1 MRLFPIPFRHIGAL
15 MDQKRL
21 FMAIAVSIA
30 IMLGYQLLLAPHLP
44 HPPAA
49 PVVAKSEGATA
60 PATSPA
66 ATGSAP
72 SGAIAAANTPT
83 DAASAAALR
92 NAPRV
97 KISAPRVHGSLS
109 LLGAR
114 LDDLV
119 LNDYRATT
127 DPNSP
132 QVSLL
137 QPLGDAEAYYV
148 QYGWSAG
155 PGTTAKLPGPDTLWT
170 ASAPEMTDA
179 KPVTL
184 SWDNGAGLVFQIVI
198 SVDADYMLTVHQQVR
213 NTTGSPVSLYPW
225 ALLRRDYTPVVQSN
239 YLLHEGFL
247 GVLGGTLHE
256 MKYTAVKSDGE
267 KHDGVGFDS
276 TGDGGWAGITDK
288 YWLAALVPN
297 QAMGATSTF
306 RHLTV
311 DGHDAWQVD
320 VVSHDPVAVPANGL
334 SEDSSRVF
342 LGAKV
347 VRLLDHY
354 EAVDHIP
361 NFDKAVD
368 FGWFYFLTKPIFY
381 ALDWLNAVLGNFGL
395 AIMVFTICV
404 KALFFPLAN
413 KSYRSMSKMKLLGPK
428 MTALKERYKDDPA
441 KLQSEMMQMYKA
453 EKVNPASGCLPMLI
467 QIPVFFCLY
476 KDIYVTIEMR
486 QAPFFGWI
494 HDLSVPDPTN
504 IFTAFGLIPWD
515 PTAISPLLHLGIW
528 PLIMGATMFFQQ
540 KLNPPPPDPMQAR
553 LFQFMP
559 LIFMFM
565 LGRFPAGLVIYW
577 SWNNTLTI
585 AQQWLIMRRTR
596 LAKPRMART

>member
-1 MRLFPIPFRHIGAL
+1 

-21 FMAIAVSIA
+21 LIAIAVSIA
-30 IMLGYQLLLAPHLP
+30 ITLGYQFLVAPHMP
-44 HPPAA
+44 HSAT
-49 PVVAKSEGATA
+49 PVAQTQATA
-60 PATSPA
+60 AGTPNAAGTTPA
-66 ATGSAP
+66 ATGATASGNIASA
-72 SGAIAAANTPT
+72 ATAT
-83 DAASAAALR
+83 DAAAAAAAR
-92 NAPRV
+92 NAPRL
-97 KISAPRVHGSLS
+97 KIDATRVHGSLS

-114 LDDLV
+114 LDDLI

-127 DPNSP
+127 DRNSP
-132 QVSLL
+132 EVALL
-137 QPLGDAEAYYV
+137 QPIGSAEAYYV
-148 QYGWSAG
+148 QYGWSQG
-155 PGTTAKLPGPDTLWT
+155 PGAAVKLPGNDTVWT
-170 ASAPEMTDA
+170 ASAPTLTQSA
-179 KPVTL
+179 PVTL
-184 SWDNGAGLVFQIVI
+184 SWDNGVGQVFQIVL
-198 SVDADYMLTVHQQVR
+198 SVDDNYMFTVQQQVK
-213 NTTGSPVSLYPW
+213 NTSAAAVSLFPW
-225 ALLRRDYTPVVQSN
+225 ARLRRDYTPELGGN

-247 GVLGGTLHE
+247 GVLGDRLQE
-256 MKYTAVKSDGE
+256 MKYAAVKSDGE
-267 KHDGVGFDS
+267 KKAGLGYDFTGV
-276 TGDGGWAGITDK
+276 GGWAGITDK
-288 YWLAALVPN
+288 YWLAALVPGQSN
-297 QAMGATSTF
+297 DVTTSF
-306 RHLTV
+306 RHIEAAGQ
-311 DGHDAWQVD
+311 DNWQVD
-320 VVSHDPVAVPANGL
+320 FVAHDAQQVAAGATT
-334 SEDSSRVF
+334 STDTRVF

-381 ALDWLNAVLGNFGL
+381 ALDWLNSVLGNFGL
-395 AIMVFTICV
+395 AIMVFTVAV
-404 KALFFPLAN
+404 KILFFPLAN

-428 MTALKERYKDDPA
+428 MTALRERLKDDPA
-441 KLQSEMMQMYKA
+441 KLQQEMMGLYKA

-504 IFTAFGLIPWD
+504 IFTAFGMIPWD
-515 PTAISPLLHLGIW
+515 PTALSPLLHLGIW
-528 PLIMGATMFFQQ
+528 PLIMGATMYFQQ
-540 KLNPPPPDPMQAR
+540 KLNPPPPDPVQAR

-585 AQQWLIMRRTR
+585 AQQWLIMRQTR
-596 LAKPRMART
+596 LAKPRVARS